1 MSDVNLIKDKIREEL
16 EKGLPSKRKILSYLL
31 DLLKKNKYPSLSDF
45 DFYDIVGYTYKL
57 NLNYKLNLE
66 IFFYPIYNEL
76 KKKIKKLY
84 GKEKRLE
91 MEQYLIKNYDLFN
104 AEHIFNRI
112 LNKIKKEYEQ
122 APSKDLS
129 RMLDLK
135 LKILDIYSDLLS
147 KEEYQHLS
155 DSDFNFIVRET
166 FKLNPDFFMDSL
178 YGVLRQRME
187 KKNID
192 FNFFV
197 GETFKLNPEFFMD
210 SLYGVLRQ
218 RMEKKN
224 RLEMD
229 KYVIENYSLI
239 EGEHIIYECNGN
251 IKFVDSQNVKPSG
264 GIKFGGGPPALV
276 KVTSGT
282 IFLTNYRLIAQGM
295 LAAKGWRHKSLVI
308 DGIIGLVLLPS
319 GGSQSSKALK
329 TILESSPTYGFQF
342 PIRNHMYLKKKWNG
356 VSYKCIQDNQ
366 LKILHIKLTSKT
378 SQAKREEQI
387 NAIFKILSK
396 DVNHIKDTIKVI
408 LERKLKDRLKK
419 REIIALLKD
428 LRVSE
433 EYQDISD
440 SEYLDIVRET
450 YKLDPQFFMDFIYPK
465 MKSWDFPS
473 FLSIIE
479 EFLELIENLNK
490 ETE

>member
-16 EKGLPSKRKILSYLL
+16 EKGMPSKRKILSYLL
-31 DLLKKNKYPSLSDF
+31 DLLKKDKYPSLSDF
-45 DFYDIVGYTYKL
+45 EFYDIVGYTYKL

-66 IFFYPIYNEL
+66 IFFYPIYDAL

-91 MEQYLIKNYDLFN
+91 MEQYLIKNYGLFN
-104 AEHIFNRI
+104 AEHILNRI

-122 APSKDLS
+122 APSKDLN

-155 DSDFNFIVRET
+155 DS
-166 FKLNPDFFMDSL
+166 
-178 YGVLRQRME
+178 
-187 KKNID
+187 D

-251 IKFVDSQNVKPSG
+251 IKFVDFQNVKPSG
-264 GIKFGGGPPALV
+264 GLKFGGRIPASV
-276 KVTSGT
+276 RVTSGS
-282 IFLTNYRLIAQGM
+282 IFLTNYRLIAQGI
-295 LAAKGWRHKSLVI
+295 LDTKGGRYHQFQY
-308 DGIIGLVLLPS
+308 GITVMVLS
-319 GGSQSSKALK
+319 GGSRRSKALK
-329 TILESSPTYGFQF
+329 TILESSPIYGFQF
-342 PIRNHMYLKKKWNG
+342 PIRNHIFLKKKWNG
-356 VSYKCIQDNQ
+356 VSYQCIQDNQ

-408 LERKLKDRLKK
+408 LERKLKDRWKK

-450 YKLDPQFFMDFIYPK
+450 YRLDPQFFMKSIYPK
-465 MKSWDFPS
+465 MKSWRFPS
-473 FLSIIE
+473 FLSIKE
-479 EFLELIENLNK
+479 GFLAILNK